1 MNFEIQK
8 HQNEF
13 NFVDV
18 LSKNNLSNIKIVA
31 YIVTLDEYKSIG
43 THWIALCVNGNNII
57 DFYSFRVEHI

>member
-18 LSKNNLSNIKIVA
+18 LSKNNLSNINIVA
-31 YIVTLDEYKSIG
+31 YIVTLYEYK
-43 THWIALCVNGNNII
+43 WIALCVNGNNII